1 MNAQSVPL
9 RGAIPS
15 AQEVDAT
22 YSKISWR
29 LLPFLGVLWVLA
41 WLDRVNIGFAKLQML
56 DDLKF
61 SEAVYGLGAG
71 IFFIGYFLFEV
82 PSNMLLQKIG
92 AKKTVMRIAM
102 GWGIICILQAWVT
115 TPTQFYILRFLLGAF
130 EAGFYPGV
138 ILYLTYWYPSQ
149 RRAKAFGTFMSASA
163 IAGVLGGPLAG
174 VIMTWMAGVQGMHGW
189 QWLFIIEGI
198 PSVLA
203 GVLAYFYMTDRPELA
218 KWLTDADRAIVRQQ
232 LELDQ
237 KAQGDRHS
245 DWRTLFKNPMVW
257 LVTAVFFCLLCAN
270 STLTFWMPT
279 VIHEAGF
286 SSPMQVGWIAG
297 AIYFLGAAGMIV
309 NGRHSDQRGE
319 VRWHFAG
326 SVLLGAG
333 GMLVLAIT
341 MGFSSIPVV
350 LALTAMALALI
361 GTMSAIPVFWQMPNM
376 LLSGG
381 AAAVGV
387 ALINSVANL
396 AGFGAPYLMGL
407 IKASTGKVAP
417 GLYLVAVVEVLAA
430 VLAIV
435 FMARIQRRKGSMANP
450 PA

>member
-1 MNAQSVPL
+1 MSAHHVPISGTGASVD
-9 RGAIPS
+9 
-15 AQEVDAT
+15 QVDAT

-92 AKKTVMRIAM
+92 AKKTVMRITI
-102 GWGIICILQAWVT
+102 GWGLICILQAWVT
-115 TPTQFYILRFLLGAF
+115 TPTQFYILRFLMGVF
-130 EAGFYPGV
+130 EAGFYPGI
-138 ILYLTYWYPSQ
+138 ILYLTYWYPSK

-163 IAGVLGGPLAG
+163 IAGVIGGPLAG
-174 VIMTWMAGVQGMHGW
+174 GIMTWAAGAHGMHGW

-203 GVLAYFYMTDRPELA
+203 GIFAYFYMTDRPEEA
-218 KWLTDADRAIVRQQ
+218 KWLTDTDRAVVRQQ
-232 LELDQ
+232 LEIDQ
-237 KAQGDRHS
+237 KAQGERHS
-245 DWRTLFKNPMVW
+245 DWRTLFGNPMVW
-257 LVTAVFFCLLCAN
+257 LLIAVFFCLLCAN
-270 STLTFWMPT
+270 STLTFWIPT
-279 VIHEAGF
+279 VIREAGF
-286 SSPMQVGWIAG
+286 TSPMQVGWIAG
-297 AIYFLGAAGMIV
+297 AAYLLGAAGMII
-309 NGRHSDQRGE
+309 NGRHSDHRGE

-326 SVLLGAG
+326 SALLGAV
-333 GMLVLAIT
+333 GMLALAFT
-341 MGFSSIPVV
+341 MGMDSIPVIV
-350 LALTAMALALI
+350 ALTAMVLALV

-396 AGFGAPYLMGL
+396 AGFGAPYLMGV

-417 GLYLVAVVEVLAA
+417 GLYLVAIVEALAA
-430 VLAIV
+430 VLAIAFV
-435 FMARIQRRKGSMANP
+435 ARIQRRKNV
-450 PA
+450 